1 MYYWIRVIITTKLN
15 SELEMLC
22 LYIAP
27 SVVEMVKSRNNIWKN
42 FVILYERKL
51 CMITP
56 YRFLFIFCSMMSVM
70 FSSYMSRSQMW
81 SLLCY
86 TVSSFPLLFGCFYS
100 WNKVTIGVMLS
111 FREIISVFH
120 FMSCYRFPRVR
131 FPCSRE
137 FVNVECWAMIIL
149 WNFVG
154 AYTSICGTSDIAGQN
169 KTGCHETTLP
179 QRHCSVPEAGIQC
192 REFRLHCSFSKQCF
206 ISWISFQAPV
216 FQIRYHSFSST

>member
-1 MYYWIRVIITTKLN
+1 VWLLQRSSIVSWR
-15 SELEMLC
+15 C
-22 LYIAP
+22 FAC
-27 SVVEMVKSRNNIWKN
+27 
-42 FVILYERKL
+42 ILLLLLLKWSNPETIYERTFYIVREEA
-51 CMITP
+51 MYDHP
-56 YRFLFIFCSMMSVM
+56 FRFLIIFCSMMSVM
-70 FSSYMSRSQMW
+70 FSSYMSRSHMW
-81 SLLCY
+81 SLVCY
-86 TVSSFPLLFGCFYS
+86 IVLSFPLLLGCFYS
-100 WNKVTIGVMLS
+100 WNKVTIGAMLS

-120 FMSCYRFPRVR
+120 FLSCFRFPCVC

-137 FVNVECWAMIIL
+137 FVNIECWAMIIL

-192 REFRLHCSFSKQCF
+192 REFRLHCSFSKHCF

-216 FQIRYHSFSST
+216 FQIRYRSFSST